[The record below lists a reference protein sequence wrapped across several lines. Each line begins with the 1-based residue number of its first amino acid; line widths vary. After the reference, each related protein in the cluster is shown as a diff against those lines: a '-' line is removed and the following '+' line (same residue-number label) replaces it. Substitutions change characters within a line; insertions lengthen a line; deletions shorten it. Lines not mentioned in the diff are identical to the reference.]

1 MRANRGKLFYL
12 YVSIHLMTIQGWGG
26 GGHISYL
33 RVSIDFILRV
43 LIVAFLPSPF
53 TVIKWK
59 KICGGVYVGV
69 YTA

>member
-12 YVSIHLMTIQGWGG
+12 CVSIHLMTIRGWGWG
-26 GGHISYL
+26 WGHISYL
-33 RVSIDFILRV
+33 RVSIDFIMRV

-59 KICGGVYVGV
+59 KNLWWCLY
-69 YTA
+69 